1 MTDESLPPVPSAPT
15 GLSLVS
21 LPLQQT
27 QPWVR
32 FLAIMGFIAAAF
44 MVLIGVTAGIAG
56 AATGRLETI
65 GLMVVY
71 PLLAVFYV
79 FPSMFLL
86 RYADRIRTFVASGL
100 EQDLASALD
109 AQRSFW
115 KFAGIFTIVSVVF
128 GIMATVL
135 AVIAGI
141 MVGMSGR
148 TIGV

>member
-1 MTDESLPPVPSAPT
+1 MTDEPLPPVPSAPA
-15 GLSLVS
+15 GLSLVT

-32 FLAIMGFIAAAF
+32 FLAIMGFIGAGF
-44 MVLIGVTAGIAG
+44 MVLAGVTAGVAG
-56 AATGRLETI
+56 AVTGRLETL

-71 PLLAVFYV
+71 PIFAVLYV

-86 RYADRIRTFVASGL
+86 RYADRIKTFVASGV

-109 AQRSFW
+109 AQRAFW

-128 GIMATVL
+128 GIVVMAF

-141 MVGMSGR
+141 MVGVSGR

>member
-1 MTDESLPPVPSAPT
+1 MTDEPLPPVPPAPA
-15 GLSLVS
+15 GLPLVT

-32 FLAIMGFIAAAF
+32 FLAIMGFIGAGL
-44 MVLIGVTAGIAG
+44 MVLAGVTAGVAG
-56 AATGRLETI
+56 AATGRLETL

-71 PLLAVFYV
+71 PIFAVLYV

-86 RYADRIRTFVASGL
+86 RYADRIKTFVASGV
-100 EQDLASALD
+100 EQDLASAMD
-109 AQRSFW
+109 AQRAFW
-115 KFAGIFTIVSVVF
+115 KFAAIFTIVSVVF
-128 GIMATVL
+128 GIVVMAF

>member
-1 MTDESLPPVPSAPT
+1 MTDEPLLPVPSAPAA
-15 GLSLVS
+15 LSLVS

-32 FLAIMGFIAAAF
+32 FLAIMGFVAAGF
-44 MVLIGVTAGIAG
+44 MVLVGVTAGVAG
-56 AATGRLETI
+56 AVTGRLETL

-71 PLLAVFYV
+71 PIVAVFYV

-128 GIMATVL
+128 GILATVL
-135 AVIAGI
+135 AMIAGI

>member
-1 MTDESLPPVPSAPT
+1 MTDEPLLPVPSAPAP
-15 GLSLVS
+15 LSLVS

-32 FLAIMGFIAAAF
+32 FLAIMGFVAAGF
-44 MVLIGVTAGIAG
+44 MVLVGVTAGVAG
-56 AATGRLETI
+56 AVTGRLETL

-71 PLLAVFYV
+71 PIVAVFYV

-128 GIMATVL
+128 GILATVL
-135 AVIAGI
+135 AMIAGI

>member
-1 MTDESLPPVPSAPT
+1 MTDEPLPLVPSAPA

-32 FLAIMGFIAAAF
+32 FLAIMGFVGAGF
-44 MVLIGVTAGIAG
+44 MVLAGLTAGVAG
-56 AATGRLETI
+56 AVTGHLETL

-71 PLLAVFYV
+71 PILAVCYV

-86 RYADRIRTFVASGL
+86 RYADRIRAFVASGV

-128 GIMATVL
+128 GIMAMAF

-141 MVGMSGR
+141 MVGVSGR

>member
-1 MTDESLPPVPSAPT
+1 
-15 GLSLVS
+15 VS

-32 FLAIMGFIAAAF
+32 FLAIMGFVAAGF
-44 MVLIGVTAGIAG
+44 MVLVGVTAGVAG
-56 AATGRLETI
+56 AVTGRLETL

-71 PLLAVFYV
+71 PILAVFYV

-115 KFAGIFTIVSVVF
+115 KFAGVFTIVSVVF
-128 GIMATVL
+128 GILATVL
-135 AVIAGI
+135 AMIAGI
-141 MVGMSGR
+141 LVGMSGR